1 MGLVTVLLLVAC
13 HQKKPLDEVEITQI
27 AKEAYIY
34 GFPVVE
40 LYRDMYIHAID
51 KDNSRFLASFEQTG
65 LESSFQ
71 PGSRMY
77 KGDSIRFS

>member
-51 KDNSRFLASFEQTG
+51 KDNSRFLASFRILQCFQTMFSYFY
-65 LESSFQ
+65 LLSF
-71 PGSRMY
+71 SN
-77 KGDSIRFS
+77 FE